1 MNTHCWGSFA
11 AAVIVTGTFSAA
23 QAAPIVNGSFEEP
36 VIMAGSTYQEYAV
49 GSTITPGWTVVG
61 AAAEQGATP
70 QLPVAVVSSSY
81 VDGAR
86 TISVPA
92 DEGSQWL
99 DLTGNTVNRTD
110 AGVQQTVS
118 TVPGMRYTL
127 RFKVGNIGAGGIFG
141 SESKVVLLI
150 NGQKQDDDFTNKQV
164 AGSHTL
170 LWMEFNKSFI
180 ATGPTTTFTF
190 LNGDGPADN
199 SNGLDRVELIEG

>member
-1 MNTHCWGSFA
+1 MKTHHWGPFA
-11 AAVIVTGTFSAA
+11 MAVIAAGTFSAA

-36 VIMAGSTYQEYAV
+36 TIMGGLTYQEYAA
-49 GSTITPGWTVVG
+49 GDTIQPGWSVVG
-61 AAAEQGATP
+61 TAAGQGVSP
-70 QLPVAVVSSSY
+70 KPPVAVVSSSY
-81 VDGAR
+81 VDGTGTFR
-86 TISVPA
+86 VPA

-99 DLTGNTVNRTD
+99 DLTGNGANSTD
-110 AGVQQTVS
+110 AGVKQTVA

-150 NGQKQDDDFTNKQV
+150 NDQKQDDDFTNKQV
-164 AGSHTL
+164 PGSRTL
-170 LWMEFNKSFI
+170 MWMEFNKSFI

-190 LNGDGPADN
+190 LNGDGAADY